1 MKPARILVWCF
12 LLIATLIACR
22 KDRFTDSVSVSL
34 RPNVDT
40 LHFDTVFTSTGS
52 TSGVIKIFNDESD
65 GVRISSVRLAGGAAS
80 PFRINVDGV
89 PGPEVRDLELAG
101 RDSLYIFVTVTIQP
115 NGSNLPF
122 VVQDSIEINW
132 NGNRRFVQLDAYGQ
146 NARFL
151 RNSHVQGAV
160 TWDNTL
166 PYVILGSVTIDTTA
180 SLRITEG
187 TRVYF
192 HGDAPMIVHGRL
204 VVTGDRYDS
213 TRVLFTGDR
222 LDLPY
227 RDFPASWPGIIFSGA
242 SRNNELSYALI
253 RNAFQGIAVAGP
265 APSPQL
271 TLRQCIIDNAY
282 DAGLLAVNSNIVADN
297 LLVSNSGANIQLTG
311 GGSYL
316 FTHCTS
322 AAYGNSYAA
331 HKQPV
336 LTATDANELG
346 TTAPFSGVF
355 RNCIFWGEANGFVN
369 NEVVLAP
376 QGNVFSAVFDNVLW
390 RVRNTP
396 APATISGALNNQ
408 DPLFDSVNNSTRYYS
423 FRLAEGSPAIDK
435 GSATPLAI
443 DLDGKLRTVGTRPD
457 LGAYERQ

>member
-1 MKPARILVWCF
+1 MKPAHYLVLCL
-12 LLIATLIACR
+12 LLIGSLIACR
-22 KDRFTDSVSVSL
+22 KDRFTNSAAAPL
-34 RPNVDT
+34 RTNVDT
-40 LHFDTVFTSTGS
+40 LHFDTVFTSAGS
-52 TSGVIKIFNDESD
+52 TSGVIKIFNDESA

-80 PFRINVDGV
+80 PFRINVDGI

-101 RDSLYIFVTVTIQP
+101 NDSLYVFVTVTIQP

-122 VVQDSIEINW
+122 IVQDSIEINW
-132 NGNRRFVQLDAYGQ
+132 NGNRSYVQLDAYGQ

-151 RNSHVQGAV
+151 RNSHVQGNT

-166 PYVILGSVTIDTTA
+166 PYVILGSVTVDTAAT
-180 SLRITEG
+180 LRITEG

-204 VVTGDRYDS
+204 EVTGDRYDS

-227 RDFPASWPGIIFSGA
+227 RDFPASWPGIFFSGA
-242 SRNNELSYALI
+242 SRNNELTYAVI
-253 RNAFQGIAVAGP
+253 RNAFQGVAISGP
-265 APSPQL
+265 APATQL

-282 DAGLLAVNSNIVADN
+282 DAGLLASNSSVIADN
-297 LLVSNSGANIQLTG
+297 LLVSNSGSNIQLTG
-311 GGSYL
+311 GGDYR

-322 AAYGNSYAA
+322 VSYSNSFNV

-336 LTATDANELG
+336 LVATDFDGLG
-346 TTAPFSGVF
+346 RTAPFNGIF

-369 NEVVLAP
+369 NEVELAK
-376 QGNVFSAVFDNVLW
+376 QGATFNAVFDKVLW

-396 APATISGALNNQ
+396 SPATVTGAINNQ
-408 DPLFDSVNNSTRYYS
+408 EPLFDSVDNGARIYN

-435 GSATPLAI
+435 GSTTPLLI
-443 DLDGKLRTVGTRPD
+443 DLDGKPRSVGTLPD